1 MDVDICFYAVYGMQ
15 VDIVFMP
22 YFLFCQTQEVIIV
35 FKSPDHFI
43 ILHLA
48 TACLLSNTLRIVASN
63 IIIFICALEYIHAEN
78 HVQNRII
85 Y

>member
-43 ILHLA
+43 ILDLA
-48 TACLLSNTLRIVASN
+48 TACLLSNT
-63 IIIFICALEYIHAEN
+63 
-78 HVQNRII
+78 
-85 Y
+85 

>member
-1 MDVDICFYAVYGMQ
+1 MDVDICFYAVYGIQ

-35 FKSPDHFI
+35 FKSPNHFI

-48 TACLLSNTLRIVASN
+48 TTYLLSNTQRIVANN
-63 IIIFICALEYIHAEN
+63 ITIFICALQQIHLE
-78 HVQNRII
+78 ILI
-85 Y
+85 D

>member
-1 MDVDICFYAVYGMQ
+1 MDVDICFYAVYGIQ

-35 FKSPDHFI
+35 FKSPNHFI

-48 TACLLSNTLRIVASN
+48 TAYLLSNTQRIVAN
-63 IIIFICALEYIHAEN
+63 IITIFACVLE
-78 HVQNRII
+78 
-85 Y
+85 